1 MAQVRAVLLFVC
13 VMLPNV
19 GAAQTGRTDSN
30 AFAQCSQQTNQLYH
44 WNVELDRHHEKV
56 EAYNDRLDFLRI
68 LLKRR
73 EEYVQRIDQKM
84 KDDPADR
91 KLWKAYDRAFV
102 FYERA
107 VERIR
112 AWNAYGDQLE
122 NEYQDVIAQVV
133 DMKKVIAA
141 ACSGTWELAIIHKF
155 CDDTSGRHDE
165 FCKEFDK

>member
-1 MAQVRAVLLFVC
+1 MLLVC
-13 VMLPNV
+13 LVVPTV
-19 GAAQTGRTDSN
+19 GFAQTGRTDSD

-73 EEYVQRIDQKM
+73 EAYVQDVDQQM

-91 KLWKAYDRAFV
+91 ELWKTYDFAFSL
-102 FYERA
+102 YERA
-107 VERIR
+107 IERIR
-112 AWNAYGDQLE
+112 KWNAFGDQLE
-122 NEYQDVIAQVV
+122 DEYQSVIAQVV
-133 DMKKVIAA
+133 DMKKVIATD
-141 ACSGTWELAIIHKF
+141 CSGTWELAIINKF

-165 FCKEFDK
+165 FCKEFEK

>member
-1 MAQVRAVLLFVC
+1 MTRFRTLMLLVC
-13 VMLPNV
+13 LVVPTI
-19 GAAQTGRTDSN
+19 GFAQTGRTDSD

-73 EEYVQRIDQKM
+73 EAYVQDVDQQM

-91 KLWKAYDRAFV
+91 ELWKTYDFAFSL
-102 FYERA
+102 YERA
-107 VERIR
+107 IERIR
-112 AWNAYGDQLE
+112 KWNAFGDQLE
-122 NEYQDVIAQVV
+122 DEYQSVIAQVV
-133 DMKKVIAA
+133 DMKKVIATD
-141 ACSGTWELAIIHKF
+141 CSGTWELAIINKF

-165 FCKEFDK
+165 FCKEFEK